1 MPSFLIEISGS
12 PGLPIVNYVNLTI
25 YASNANLD
33 NYPLMKFAAMNVS
46 AADIYYHCSII
57 AEMNVSAADIYYHCS
72 IIVELNVS
80 AADIYYHCSII
91 AEMNVSAADIY

>member
-33 NYPLMKFAAMNVS
+33 NYPLMKKNDRQARESGGWDEFF
-46 AADIYYHCSII
+46 IYFLFLEIALYNFCFLKLNII
-57 AEMNVSAADIYYHCS
+57 NNS
-72 IIVELNVS
+72 LN
-80 AADIYYHCSII
+80 YLNKFLLLY
-91 AEMNVSAADIY
+91 